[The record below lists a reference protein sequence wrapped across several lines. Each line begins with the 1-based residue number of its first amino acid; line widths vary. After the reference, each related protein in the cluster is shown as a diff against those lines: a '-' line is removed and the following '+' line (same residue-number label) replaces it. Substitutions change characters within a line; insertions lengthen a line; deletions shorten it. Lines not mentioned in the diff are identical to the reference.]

1 MRLFLAIEV
10 PDEVKRHFNRVR
22 DRLVHLT
29 FGHLY
34 EVTWVRDQNLHITL
48 KFLGEVD
55 QTRAAPLIDRL
66 SRIQVE
72 PASLYPDRL
81 VFFPPR
87 GPVRVIGAGLAG
99 DTDALHRLHNKIEAA
114 CEESGFAREDRPYVP
129 HVTLGRNKRGR
140 YEKVAGIVRGNPPSD
155 CWPGPTFT
163 ASCFALVQSDLRP
176 DGPVYTPLARFGG
189 A

>member
-1 MRLFLAIEV
+1 LFVAIEV
-10 PDEVKRHFNRVR
+10 PDEVKRHLNGVR
-22 DRLVHLT
+22 DRLVRLT

-34 EVTWVRDQNLHITL
+34 EVKWVADRNLHITL

-55 QTRAAPLIDRL
+55 QARAALLSDRL
-66 SRIQVE
+66 SQIEVD
-72 PASLYPDRL
+72 PANLYPDRL

-99 DTDALHRLHNKIEAA
+99 DADALHRLHNNIDAA
-114 CEESGFAREDRPYVP
+114 CEELRFAREDRPFVP
-129 HVTLGRNKRGR
+129 HITLGRNKRGR
-140 YEKVAGIVRGNPPSD
+140 YEKVAGFVRGNPPFD

-163 ASCFALVQSDLRP
+163 ASSFALVQSELRP